1 MTDQICL
8 LREKL
13 HSLLETKPPIDIEVV
28 KLSQELDQL
37 IVDYNQVE
45 NFTKLEYEEGW
56 FFYGIGI

>member
-45 NFTKLEYEEGW
+45 NFTKLEYEEG
-56 FFYGIGI
+56 